1 MKQLLLVFF
10 LTSFITDCFSQ
21 LPVQLHLKKN
31 GRVKKRIEA
40 GMEIRVI
47 TKDREIFSGPV
58 IRLRTDSIWFS
69 HAAVGVNDIF
79 QIKLSRTKP
88 RMKIDAEELGY
99 VTLGVGL
106 TTAGLVLAD
115 WEEFPQALGIAA
127 AIGYSPYLFRLLK
140 SISLKKYKYRIGRR
154 FTLRVWDIR

>member
-10 LTSFITDCFSQ
+10 LTLFITDCFSQ

-47 TKDREIFSGPV
+47 TKNREVFAGPV
-58 IRLRTDSIWFS
+58 IRLRRDSIGFS
-69 HAAVGVNDIF
+69 NAAVAVNDIL
-79 QIKLSRTKP
+79 QIKLSRTKS
-88 RMKIDAEELGY
+88 RMKIDPEELGY

-106 TTAGLVLAD
+106 TTAGLILAN
-115 WEEFPQALGIAA
+115 WEEFPEALGIAA
-127 AIGYSPYLFRLLK
+127 VIGYSPYLFRLLK
-140 SISLKKYKYRIGRR
+140 SISLKKHKYKIGRR
-154 FTLRVWDIR
+154 FTLRIWDIR